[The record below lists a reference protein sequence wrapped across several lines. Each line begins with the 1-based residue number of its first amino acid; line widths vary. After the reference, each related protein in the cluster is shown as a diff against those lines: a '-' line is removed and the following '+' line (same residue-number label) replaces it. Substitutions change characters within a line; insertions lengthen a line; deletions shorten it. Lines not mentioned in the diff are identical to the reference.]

1 MINKRKRDSIECRK
15 SPKIVKN
22 KEVTALPLDTEE
34 LSLYYVDQ
42 LQNTIKIYRDIID
55 KLNKDIDDLTNLD
68 AESYNLEFIENL
80 KEDKEIIKDDF
91 EKSDVEGNNIDGNG
105 KFRILI
111 KRLHILL
118 KKRSEESVVLENEI
132 KRLKMQNVLY
142 KTRYKNIDNTCESNI
157 QSINNS
163 NVNSEVFTPSKDNEV
178 ININKEDIN
187 VKLNIKDKI
196 ISDLQNK
203 VIDSQNKLCEAYKK
217 LSLLEPCGD
226 YSNIDELLLSIEDNP
241 QIMTLDQ
248 KNEIETS
255 TILNNSEENDEYDT
269 LNNLDHSYNF
279 CKCVDI
285 ILVRV
290 NELQEQLN
298 NKESVLRDIIRSKV
312 LNQINRSIELHEEC
326 EKKREALLNELNDLK
341 NKNNELK
348 LCIIDKDRLFRLM
361 ENKYKESENRL
372 SSLKDCFNKSQ
383 LKSCNSCRGISK
395 LCVDTTKDISD
406 EYKDQL
412 ENIMNEYEELSSAFE
427 EKLLECDELRS
438 NLEQKQDELIN
449 INTNIEELKSTI
461 QEVNTVSLLYNEK
474 LSLIRRQYQASV
486 SPTIYS
492 SNQINSYNIEVN
504 NLIETMCKNLQEY
517 LETTMN
523 DDKYLENIKALETKI
538 LKYRI
543 QMRKLILHI
552 KYYKTE
558 NNKLIDEKKEI
569 SDINMKNQ
577 ETMSILRSRI
587 QYVVNKVR
595 KLTNIVINIDETND
609 KDLDIDDHD
618 KVVQEL
624 KNENKQL
631 LTLMQ
636 CSVCH
641 DKLKDIVIQRCG
653 HLFCK
658 DCIDKSFTSRNR
670 KCPLCHTTYDKYD
683 IKKIFFD

>member
-1 MINKRKRDSIECRK
+1 MINKRKRDSAECRK
-15 SPKIVKN
+15 SPKVIKN
-22 KEVTALPLDTEE
+22 KEVTTLPLDTEE

-42 LQNTIKIYRDIID
+42 LQNTIKIYRDVID
-55 KLNKDIDDLTNLD
+55 KLNKDIEDLTNLD
-68 AESYNLEFIENL
+68 VESYNLEFVEIL
-80 KEDKEIIKDDF
+80 KEDKEIIKDNL
-91 EKSDVEGNNIDGNG
+91 EKSDTERNNIDENDN
-105 KFRILI
+105 FRILI

-118 KKRSEESVVLENEI
+118 KKRNEESVVLENEI
-132 KRLKMQNVLY
+132 KRLKMQNILY
-142 KTRYKNIDNTCESNI
+142 KTRYKNTDNTCESNI

-163 NVNSEVFTPSKDNEV
+163 TVNSGVFTPSKNNEI
-178 ININKEDIN
+178 INIDKEDIN
-187 VKLNIKDKI
+187 VKLNIKDEI

-203 VIDSQNKLCEAYKK
+203 VIDSQTKLFEAYKK

-226 YSNIDELLLSIEDNP
+226 YSNIDELLSSIQDNP
-241 QIMTLDQ
+241 QLMTLDQ

-255 TILNNSEENDEYDT
+255 TILTNSEEKDEYDT

-285 ILVRV
+285 ALVRI

-298 NKESVLRDIIRSKV
+298 NKESVLRDIIRNKI
-312 LNQINRSIELHEEC
+312 LNQINKSIESHEEC
-326 EKKREALLNELNDLK
+326 EKKRETLLNELNDLR

-348 LCIIDKDRLFRLM
+348 LCIIDKDRLFKLM

-372 SSLKDCFNKSQ
+372 SNLKDCFNKSQ
-383 LKSCNSCRGISK
+383 LKSCNCRGISK
-395 LCVDTTKDISD
+395 LSVNTTENISD
-406 EYKDQL
+406 DYKNQL
-412 ENIMNEYEELSSAFE
+412 ENIMNEYEELSNAFE

-438 NLEQKQDELIN
+438 KLEQKQDELIN
-449 INTNIEELKSTI
+449 INTNIEELKNTI
-461 QEVNTVSLLYNEK
+461 QEVNTVSLLYDEK
-474 LSLIRRQYQASV
+474 LSLIRRQYQTGV

-492 SNQINSYNIEVN
+492 SNQINSYNIEVS
-504 NLIETMCKNLQEY
+504 NLIEIMYRNLQEY
-517 LETTMN
+517 LETTIN
-523 DDKYLENIKALETKI
+523 DDKYLENIKTLETKI

-543 QMRKLILHI
+543 QIRKLILHI
-552 KYYKTE
+552 NYYKTE

-577 ETMSILRSRI
+577 ETMSILRNRI

-595 KLTNIVINIDETND
+595 KLTNIVINIDESND
-609 KDLDIDDHD
+609 KDLDIDDYD
-618 KVVQEL
+618 KVMQEL

-658 DCIDKSFTSRNR
+658 DCIDKSFISRNR

>member
-1 MINKRKRDSIECRK
+1 MISKRKRDSIECRK
-15 SPKIVKN
+15 SPKVVKN
-22 KEVTALPLDTEE
+22 KEVTTLPLDTEE

-55 KLNKDIDDLTNLD
+55 KLNKDIEDLTNLD
-68 AESYNLEFIENL
+68 AESYNLEFVENL
-80 KEDKEIIKDDF
+80 KEDKEIIKGDF
-91 EKSDVEGNNIDGNG
+91 EKSDIEGNNTDGSD

-118 KKRSEESVVLENEI
+118 RKRNEESVVLENEI
-132 KRLKMQNVLY
+132 KRLKMQNILY
-142 KTRYKNIDNTCESNI
+142 KTRYKNTDNTCESNI

-163 NVNSEVFTPSKDNEV
+163 NVNSGVFTPSKDNEV
-178 ININKEDIN
+178 ININKEDID

-203 VIDSQNKLCEAYKK
+203 VIDSQTKLFEAYKK

-255 TILNNSEENDEYDT
+255 TILTNSEEKDEYDT

-285 ILVRV
+285 ILVRI

-298 NKESVLRDIIRSKV
+298 NKESVLRDIIRSKI

-326 EKKREALLNELNDLK
+326 ERKREALLNELSDLK

-383 LKSCNSCRGISK
+383 LKSCNNCRGVSK
-395 LCVDTTKDISD
+395 CVDTIKNISD
-406 EYKDQL
+406 DYKDQL

-461 QEVNTVSLLYNEK
+461 QEVNTVNLLYDEK

-486 SPTIYS
+486 SSTIY
-492 SNQINSYNIEVN
+492 SNQINSYNIEIR

-552 KYYKTE
+552 NYYKTE
-558 NNKLIDEKKEI
+558 NNKLIYEKKEI

-577 ETMSILRSRI
+577 ETMSILRNRI

-618 KVVQEL
+618 KAMQEL

-658 DCIDKSFTSRNR
+658 GCIDKSFTSRNR